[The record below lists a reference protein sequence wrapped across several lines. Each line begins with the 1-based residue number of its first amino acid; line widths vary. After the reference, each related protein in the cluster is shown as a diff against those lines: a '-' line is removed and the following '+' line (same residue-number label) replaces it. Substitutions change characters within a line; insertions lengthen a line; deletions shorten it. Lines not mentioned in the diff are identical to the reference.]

1 MKNVMETSPNFPPYT
16 IPMLNRRGSSS
27 YKPHHNCW
35 NTSVF
40 THFATLQSNADK
52 TLLIEILEH
61 FAVFQ
66 YWKRNKFACVW
77 TKYDEACRS

>member
-52 TLLIEILEH
+52 TLNRDIRAFCRFPIL
-61 FAVFQ
+61 
-66 YWKRNKFACVW
+66 KK
-77 TKYDEACRS
+77 K